1 APPTPISAPRGMCTW
16 VAGGCSIPMGGITLP
31 VGSGSPPSAF
41 IPSTGPI
48 TPPISTIIPSVPAPS
63 SSGVGTERL
72 ATGVAPPAYGGDGGI
87 PTLSVPAWTSTTS
100 TRWARAVRSPSS
112 SPGPLATGSAQ
123 NGASWS
129 TGRRW
134 DIWNTTGGLAVR
146 RTSPVNPS
154 IRFPENPMLTR
165 KLTHLEAHAIA
176 HRLHQAEEI
185 VAGVVAELAGMED
198 SVTPQPQAAE
208 PKGLTEAIEALQ
220 CPETHSCSNPELFER
235 GWEIG
240 RGAALDIVRALLA
253 KGE

>member
-1 APPTPISAPRGMCTW
+1 
-16 VAGGCSIPMGGITLP
+16 
-31 VGSGSPPSAF
+31 
-41 IPSTGPI
+41 
-48 TPPISTIIPSVPAPS
+48 
-63 SSGVGTERL
+63 
-72 ATGVAPPAYGGDGGI
+72 
-87 PTLSVPAWTSTTS
+87 
-100 TRWARAVRSPSS
+100 
-112 SPGPLATGSAQ
+112 
-123 NGASWS
+123 
-129 TGRRW
+129 
-134 DIWNTTGGLAVR
+134 
-146 RTSPVNPS
+146 
-154 IRFPENPMLTR
+154 MLTR